1 MGMLRFGIIIPARY
15 ASTRFPGKPLQDLG
29 GKTMIERVVEAAMLS
44 NPDAGVA
51 VATDDIRIAEH
62 IQSKCEVV
70 MTSELHPSGT
80 DRCAEALEKLGW
92 DCDVVVNL
100 QGDEPFIKPEQV
112 ALLVSAFENSRTEI
126 ATLKIA
132 IQDTEEI
139 QNPNLVKVVCDVND
153 QALYFSRSAIPFDRN
168 GQLEGRGIQY
178 YRHIGM
184 YAFRRD
190 ALIKVSK
197 LSPSVLEKTEMLEQ
211 LRWLENGMGI
221 GVKETTWASPAIDAP
236 EDVANAMRFIQL
248 QQKL

>member
-1 MGMLRFGIIIPARY
+1 MSGTSFGIIIPARY

-29 GKTMIERVVEAAMLS
+29 GKTMIERVVEAAMLAH
-44 NPDAGVA
+44 PDAGVA
-51 VATDDIRIAEH
+51 VATDDVRIAEH

-70 MTSELHPSGT
+70 MTSDLHPSGT
-80 DRCAEALEKLGW
+80 DRCAEALTILGW

-112 ALLVSAFENSRTEI
+112 ALLVSAFENPRTEI

-132 IQDTEEI
+132 IQEAEEI
-139 QNPNLVKVVCDVND
+139 QNPNVVKVVCDVND

-168 GQLEGRGIQY
+168 GKIEGSGIQY

-184 YAFRRD
+184 YAFRAE
-190 ALIKVSK
+190 ALRAVAK
-197 LSPSVLEKTEMLEQ
+197 LSPSALEKTEMLEQ

-221 GVKETTWASPAIDAP
+221 GVKETTWASPAIDTP
-236 EDVANAMRFIQL
+236 EDVAKALRFV
-248 QQKL
+248 

>member
-1 MGMLRFGIIIPARY
+1 MSGTTFGIIIPARY

-29 GKTMIERVVEAAMLS
+29 GKTMIERVVEAAKLA
-44 NPDAGVA
+44 NPHAGVA
-51 VATDDIRIAEH
+51 VATDDVRIAEH

-70 MTSELHPSGT
+70 MTSEAHPSGT

-112 ALLVSAFENSRTEI
+112 ALLVSAFEQPKIDI

-132 IQDTEEI
+132 IGEAEDI
-139 QNPNLVKVVCDVND
+139 HNPNVVKVVCDVND
-153 QALYFSRSAIPFDRN
+153 QALYFSRSPIPYNRN
-168 GQLEGRGIQY
+168 AAGSGDGVRY
-178 YRHIGM
+178 FRHIGM
-184 YAFRRD
+184 YAFRAD
-190 ALIKVSK
+190 ALRTVAK
-197 LSPSVLEKTEMLEQ
+197 LSPSGLEKTEMLEQ

-236 EDVANAMRFIQL
+236 EDVAKALRFV
-248 QQKL
+248 